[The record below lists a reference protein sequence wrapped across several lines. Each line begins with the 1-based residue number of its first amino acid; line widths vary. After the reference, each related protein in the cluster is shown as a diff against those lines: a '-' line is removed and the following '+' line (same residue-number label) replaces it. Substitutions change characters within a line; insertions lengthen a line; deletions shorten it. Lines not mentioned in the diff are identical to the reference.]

1 MILLSDTDFL
11 SSFLKIGQLEVVRD
25 FYHRTAHLFIAPGVY
40 QELSRT
46 ALVTQVDAREWIM
59 IRPVSEAELTGYR
72 DEGAFARLGR
82 GEQETIALADGLKAT
97 ILMSDQRALRF
108 ARERGIEVIDIPGF
122 LLACKESAFLSI
134 RQITEII
141 QALKDEDRYEF
152 RAEVRELLL
161 DP

>member
-25 FYHRTAHLFIAPGVY
+25 FYRTEHLVIASGVY

-46 ALVTQVDAREWIM
+46 DLVTQVDARAWIM
-59 IRPVSEAELTGYR
+59 IRPVSEAELVRYR

-82 GEQETIALADGLKAT
+82 GEQETIALAGGLKAT
-97 ILMSDQRALRF
+97 MLMNDQRALRF
-108 ARERGIEVIDIPGF
+108 AREKGIEVIDIPGF
-122 LLACKESAFLSI
+122 LLACKASAFLSI
-134 RQITEII
+134 GHIAEII
-141 QALKDEDRYEF
+141 QALKDEDQYEF

-161 DP
+161 DS